1 MPKINPERL
10 LADLRRFA
18 EFGRYKTGVHRP
30 TYTAQ
35 DMASRHWLAGQ
46 FESAGLAA
54 HIDGVGNVFG
64 RQSSPNPALLVGS
77 HAESQNYAGWLDG
90 AMGVIFA
97 LELVRAFRE
106 SPDCADLPVEPVAWA
121 DEETHF
127 ISLLGSRSFIGEL
140 NDGDLDAATNKYTGQ
155 PLREALRDA
164 GLDETR
170 RALIDPGRYL
180 GYLEAHIEQGDS
192 LEATGNRIGVV
203 TSIVGIWQYRIAF
216 SGVQN
221 HAGTTRMA
229 IRRDAGVAAVR
240 LCGLIADSFP
250 EIAGER
256 SVWTTGKIDL
266 LPGAASI
273 IPGEA
278 EVLFQFRD
286 EDEAVLQRLH
296 DRLVE
301 LVAQVEK
308 DTGCVAKLTQTD
320 RGSPLRMRPDFQDAL
335 MAAAQHHAP
344 ETSIRMPS
352 GASHDAQIIG
362 RRIPAGMLFVPS
374 IGGISHHWSENT
386 KNEDLVLG
394 CQVFADGAERILRA
408 DRQRRH

>member
-1 MPKINPERL
+1 MPRINPERL

-30 TYTAQ
+30 TYSAQ

-46 FESAGLAA
+46 FEAAGLSA

-64 RQSSPNPALLVGS
+64 RQMSRKPALLIGS

-97 LELVRAFRE
+97 LELARAFRE
-106 SPDCADLPVEPVAWA
+106 SPDCADPPVEPVAWA

-127 ISLLGSRSFIGEL
+127 ISLLGSRSFTGEL
-140 NDGDLDAATNKYTGQ
+140 GEADLDAATNKYTGQ
-155 PLREALRDA
+155 PLREALREA
-164 GLDETR
+164 GLADSKR
-170 RALIDPGRYL
+170 DLIDPDRYL

-192 LEATGNRIGVV
+192 LEATGNRIGIV

-216 SGVQN
+216 SGIQN

-240 LCGLIADSFP
+240 LGGLIADRFP

-266 LPGAASI
+266 VPGAASI
-273 IPGEA
+273 IPGQA

-286 EDEAVLQRLH
+286 EDEVVLQRMH
-296 DRLVE
+296 DQLTE
-301 LVAQVEK
+301 LVAQVERE
-308 DTGCVAKLTQTD
+308 TGCAAKMIQTD
-320 RGSPLRMRPDFQDAL
+320 RGLPLRMRPDFQDAL
-335 MAAAQHHAP
+335 MEAARHYAP
-344 ETSIRMPS
+344 DTSIRMPS

-374 IGGISHHWSENT
+374 IGGISHHWTENT
-386 KNEDLVLG
+386 SDEDLVLG

-408 DRQRRH
+408 NDHQGH